1 MTTLIC
7 LDATKCVLLNSFT
20 LYKDDNKDFKIQRRD
35 GNENIAEKVKLRSS
49 SLYRNYS
56 SPLPL
61 SNVGEPSW
69 SYPSAYLYPS
79 AERETKFGY
88 FHVVVVQKRGKK
100 RRTKRR
106 DARAKLLFC
115 LLNLLFFWRSCCR
128 PRRWIFKSL
137 VWRKPLPGN
146 SKFPLP
152 VDVHRSKTSSLALPN
167 K

>member
-20 LYKDDNKDFKIQRRD
+20 LQKDDNKDFKIQRRD

-56 SPLPL
+56 SQLPL

-69 SYPSAYLYPS
+69 SYPGAYPYPS

-88 FHVVVVQKRGKK
+88 FHVVVVQKR
-100 RRTKRR
+100 
-106 DARAKLLFC
+106 AK
-115 LLNLLFFWRSCCR
+115 NAAQKDVMHVQSCC
-128 PRRWIFKSL
+128 F
-137 VWRKPLPGN
+137 
-146 SKFPLP
+146 
-152 VDVHRSKTSSLALPN
+152 TY
-167 K
+167 

>member
-20 LYKDDNKDFKIQRRD
+20 LQKDDNKDFKIQRRD

-69 SYPSAYLYPS
+69 SYPGAYPYPS

-88 FHVVVVQKRGKK
+88 FHVVVVQKR
-100 RRTKRR
+100 
-106 DARAKLLFC
+106 AK
-115 LLNLLFFWRSCCR
+115 NAAQKDVMHVQSCC
-128 PRRWIFKSL
+128 F
-137 VWRKPLPGN
+137 
-146 SKFPLP
+146 
-152 VDVHRSKTSSLALPN
+152 AY
-167 K
+167 

>member
-7 LDATKCVLLNSFT
+7 HDAIKCVLLNSFT
-20 LYKDDNKDFKIQRRD
+20 LYKDDNKDFKTQRRD

-56 SPLPL
+56 SQLPL

-69 SYPSAYLYPS
+69 SYPSAYPYPS
-79 AERETKFGY
+79 AERETKIEVFSRGSRA
-88 FHVVVVQKRGKK
+88 KTGKK
-100 RRTKRR
+100 YRTKRR
-106 DARAKLLFC
+106 DACAKLLFC

-137 VWRKPLPGN
+137 MWRQPLAGN
-146 SKFPLP
+146 SKPSLP